1 MPTPPQGAGGNRSR
15 ATFAFESIPHAS
27 RGLDRTMLRPVT
39 RPTEAQ
45 GTIDLPELE
54 LALLLH
60 NEAYEIIRTLV
71 HSRGRDDQVRSRSH
85 RPAEPRRDR
94 RHRVRQDSAGDHPA
108 PPLAPPAPRGG
119 GRPAPA
125 PPPRRPLPQGRP
137 RQRRW
142 EASRPS

>member
-60 NEAYEIIRTLV
+60 DERTKSYAPWFTPADVTIKSAPALTARRSPAATEDIATGRIPPGITSPPA
-71 HSRGRDDQVRSRSH
+71 SRTAAGSPPPFASRSF
-85 RPAEPRRDR
+85 PRT
-94 RHRVRQDSAGDHPA
+94 S
-108 PPLAPPAPRGG
+108 
-119 GRPAPA
+119 
-125 PPPRRPLPQGRP
+125 
-137 RQRRW
+137 
-142 EASRPS
+142 